1 MLRFLLLITLL
12 LMASPAPA
20 VVILDSTWAEEGGDA
35 DDPSAGFGAA
45 IELAYRPAFRAT
57 VALSADGGEYWSD
70 CTGTWIGNGAGH
82 GYVLTAA
89 HCFVD
94 GEDSVAPTDV
104 LVRSTGGRVYRV
116 VEGVIHDGYVDTD
129 QTTGEDLAILVLHR
143 PVQDAGLPPLLYGGD
158 DEAGRILTFVG
169 YGARGVA
176 SIGEHEDYHDGG
188 DQRAAAQGLVEVVK
202 DEADDEDTGNYLGVF
217 LPAEDGSIENPY
229 GGDDHPVNRLVGLLG
244 SGDSGG
250 PAWMRIDGRW
260 VVAGVNSNGTGNAE
274 AGETSWFVRVSG
286 QREWIETHAPMA
298 RFHE

>member
-1 MLRFLLLITLL
+1 MFRSLLLTLLLI
-12 LMASPAPA
+12 APAAPA
-20 VVILDSTWAEEGGDA
+20 VVILDSTWAEEGGHD

-57 VALSADGGEYWSD
+57 VALSADGGDTWGD
-70 CTGTWIGNGAGH
+70 CTGTWIGNDARH

-89 HCFVD
+89 HCF
-94 GEDSVAPTDV
+94 EDEESSLDPQDV

-116 VEGVIHDGYVDTD
+116 VNSAIHEDYVDTEL
-129 QTTGEDLAILVLHR
+129 TTGEDLAILWLHR
-143 PVQDAGLPPLLYGGD
+143 PVNDAGPPPLLYGGD
-158 DEAGRILTFVG
+158 DEYGRLLTFVG

-176 SIGEHEDYHDGG
+176 SNGEHEDYHDGG
-188 DQRAAAQGLVEVVK
+188 DERAAAQGVIEVVK
-202 DEADDEDTGNYLGVF
+202 DEADDEDSGNYLGVF
-217 LPAEDGSIENPY
+217 LPAEDGSIENPHDGEVY
-229 GGDDHPVNRLVGLLG
+229 PANRLVGLLG

-286 QREWIETHAPMA
+286 QREWIEFHAPVA
-298 RFHE
+298 RFFQ